1 MTGRCHRLSGPG
13 RRGAAAVELALVL
26 PLLGLLLLGAMDFAR
41 MFYHYSIV
49 TNAARNGALYASDP
63 LAAAESP
70 YTSIQDAAL
79 ADATDVSPAP
89 TVSSTSGT
97 DADGNPYTD
106 VTVTYTFSTLINYPG
121 IPNPVNLGR
130 TVRVRVAPTTS
141 S

>member
-1 MTGRCHRLSGPG
+1 MIGRCHRLSGAG

-26 PLLGLLLLGAMDFAR
+26 PLLGLLLLGAVDFAR
-41 MFYHYSIV
+41 LFYHYSII
-49 TNAARNGALYASDP
+49 TNAARSGALYASDP
-63 LAAAESP
+63 VAAAESP
-70 YTSIQDAAL
+70 YPSIKDAAL
-79 ADATDVSPAP
+79 AEATDLSPAP
-89 TVSSTSGT
+89 TVTSTSGT

-130 TVRVRVAPTTS
+130 TVRVRLAPAMS